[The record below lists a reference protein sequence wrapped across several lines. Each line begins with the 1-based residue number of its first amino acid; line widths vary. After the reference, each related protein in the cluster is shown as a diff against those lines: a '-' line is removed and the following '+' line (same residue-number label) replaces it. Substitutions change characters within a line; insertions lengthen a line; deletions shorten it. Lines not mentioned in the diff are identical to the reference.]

1 MLHTALSITPQAND
15 PSGEIQ
21 MLTAHLPRA
30 GHPPRSP
37 LAYRELE
44 DDLPLLSEHDLLAMP
59 EDEYMNEA
67 QLAFFR
73 ARLEALR
80 DSVEE
85 RAQATP
91 VEARDA
97 ELMLP
102 DPADQAS
109 LEQENALEWRTRD
122 RDRKLLK
129 KIDDA
134 LARIDTG
141 DYGWCEE
148 TGDPIGVPRLL
159 ARPFATLTVE
169 AQARREL
176 RERLYRAS

>member
-1 MLHTALSITPQAND
+1 
-15 PSGEIQ
+15 
-21 MLTAHLPRA
+21 MLTPRA
-30 GHPPRSP
+30 RQAAHPPRSP
-37 LAYRELE
+37 LAYHELADELALPSERE
-44 DDLPLLSEHDLLAMP
+44 LLAMP

-73 ARLEALR
+73 ARLQSLR
-80 DSVEE
+80 ASVQE

-109 LEQENALEWRTRD
+109 VEQENALEWRTRD
-122 RDRKLLK
+122 RDCKLLR